1 MESFFTFLN
10 TGALL
15 GWSIVLTILLLHQQS
30 TLSAT
35 KRINEWVD
43 PFFDVSSD
51 GRMPLIDLLFFLEAL
66 CCIEVTR
73 IAIGQLKGNL
83 ILGIVLHMIRITCL
97 LLVLPNGLTSSTSG
111 DDNDN
116 NPKLLTS
123 ILVLYSWS
131 LTEVGRYPMYI
142 FPKSNIARNVRLVL
156 PMITFPI
163 GCAAEAFGAYT
174 VLIELLTMSDD
185 ENSDNA
191 SEDSMLYWV
200 KIASLGMVLLI
211 NGLLGPTMAYP
222 ALLKKGMRVLMGN
235 KSKSKK
241 EKKNA

>member
-1 MESFFTFLN
+1 
-10 TGALL
+10 
-15 GWSIVLTILLLHQQS
+15 
-30 TLSAT
+30 
-35 KRINEWVD
+35 
-43 PFFDVSSD
+43 
-51 GRMPLIDLLFFLEAL
+51 
-66 CCIEVTR
+66 
-73 IAIGQLKGNL
+73 
-83 ILGIVLHMIRITCL
+83 
-97 LLVLPNGLTSSTSG
+97 
-111 DDNDN
+111 
-116 NPKLLTS
+116 
-123 ILVLYSWS
+123 
-131 LTEVGRYPMYI
+131 MYI

>member
-1 MESFFTFLN
+1 
-10 TGALL
+10 
-15 GWSIVLTILLLHQQS
+15 
-30 TLSAT
+30 
-35 KRINEWVD
+35 
-43 PFFDVSSD
+43 
-51 GRMPLIDLLFFLEAL
+51 
-66 CCIEVTR
+66 
-73 IAIGQLKGNL
+73 
-83 ILGIVLHMIRITCL
+83 
-97 LLVLPNGLTSSTSG
+97 
-111 DDNDN
+111 
-116 NPKLLTS
+116 
-123 ILVLYSWS
+123 
-131 LTEVGRYPMYI
+131 MYI

-222 ALLKKGMRVLMGN
+222 ALLKKGMRVLRGN
-235 KSKSKK
+235 KSK
-241 EKKNA
+241 ND